1 MSELDSVFKE
11 LKAVKLCKSQYAFSR
26 DFLRKSPSYL
36 SHLKA
41 TNKKP
46 SVCVLMTLHL
56 ALYERATQHQEPKD
70 YDSYNAKQSLINLS
84 NGVLARIKERC
95 S

>member
-1 MSELDSVFKE
+1 MSELDSVFKK

-26 DFLRKSPSYL
+26 DYLQKSPSYL
-36 SHLKA
+36 SHIKA
-41 TNKKP
+41 TNKSP

-56 ALYERATQHQEPKD
+56 ALYERATHLNEPENYTD
-70 YDSYNAKQSLINLS
+70 YHAKQSLISLS
-84 NGVLARIKERC
+84 NEVLSEIKVRC